1 MVSFKRILQVLVLTM
16 AALPAC
22 ADTLNVVANGS
33 IGSHAGEGS
42 GGFYMTT
49 YADSSTL
56 QVFGSPQTGSTQA
69 VLDIPQF
76 TLPADVVVTSA
87 TLTVSF
93 DPLVQ
98 ERPTRGTYSE
108 GPQSVD
114 HSHSFTPGAIRVT
127 TSTAT
132 SLLGLSASSPT
143 PGSSSC
149 SLSAPGSSVNL
160 LAAGFS
166 SCLTGTGDYFLA
178 LNSETTLTAALV
190 SSGFNAWEIF
200 NFEGG
205 NTVDVTADLSID
217 YTADPPAPAPEPSGV
232 VLLGTGMLALMAG
245 AWRRRSA
252 GCCDAAS

>member
-1 MVSFKRILQVLVLTM
+1 MISFKRVVPVLVLTM

-56 QVFGSPQTGSTQA
+56 QFFDGPQTGSTQS
-69 VLDIPQF
+69 VLDIPEF
-76 TLPADVVVTSA
+76 TLPAGSVVTSA

-98 ERPTRGTYSE
+98 GTAVPGTYSQAPE
-108 GPQSVD
+108 SVD
-114 HSHSFTPGAIRVT
+114 HSNAFVPGEIDVT

-132 SLLGLSASSPT
+132 SLLSLSASSPT
-143 PGSSSC
+143 QSGSC
-149 SLSAPGSSVNL
+149 ALSDPGSSVNL
-160 LAAGFS
+160 LAAGFG
-166 SCLTGTGDYFLA
+166 SCLTGTEDYFLA

-205 NTVDVTADLSID
+205 NTVEVSADLSIEYD
-217 YTADPPAPAPEPSGV
+217 DPPVVTPEPSGM
-232 VLLGTGMLALMAG
+232 VLLGTGVLALMAG
-245 AWRRRSA
+245 AWHRQ
-252 GCCDAAS
+252 AASC